1 MSTLEINIKMES
13 RKAQYSKFY
22 LTQEERRAL
31 IQECGDSSVLLLE
44 YYIRL
49 AAVGDK
55 EIIDSNTA
63 KYFGW
68 TVDKVRRVR
77 RQLVA
82 GGWFAHKRYR
92 IDENTKGVTYY
103 IGSHARGLQKIEP
116 DEPETTKA
124 LAPLFSV
131 TDKP

>member
-1 MSTLEINIKMES
+1 MPNLEINIKIEN
-13 RKAQYSKFY
+13 RKAIYTKYYISA
-22 LTQEERRAL
+22 EERRA
-31 IQECGDSSVLLLE
+31 IIAEHGDAAALLLE
-44 YYIRL
+44 YIVRL

-68 TVDKVRRVR
+68 SLDKVRRVR
-77 RQLVA
+77 RSLGA
-82 GGWFAHKRYR
+82 AGWFAHKRYR
-92 IDENTKGVTYY
+92 IDETTKGVSYY
-103 IGSHARGLQKIEP
+103 IGSFAAALQKHRP

>member
-1 MSTLEINIKMES
+1 MPTLEINIKMES

-31 IQECGDSSVLLLE
+31 IQECGDSAVLLLE

-55 EIIDSNTA
+55 EILDSNTA

-77 RQLVA
+77 RGLTTA
-82 GGWFAHKRYR
+82 GWFAHKRYR
-92 IDENTKGVTYY
+92 IDETTKGVTYY
-103 IGSHARGLQKIEP
+103 IGSFAAALQKNQPEKR
-116 DEPETTKA
+116 ETTKTFY
-124 LAPLFSV
+124 PLFAV
-131 TDKP
+131 TDKS